1 MTQPPE
7 ADNKFVR
14 GLGLLDST
22 MLVAGSMIGSGIFI
36 VSSIIARQV
45 GAPGWLLV
53 VWLVTGLLTLMAA
66 LSYGELAA
74 MMPKAGGQYVYLRE
88 AFSPLWG
95 FLYGWTLFLVIQT
108 GTIAAVAVG
117 FARYT
122 GVLVPW
128 VSEKNYLIEPIRFG
142 GYAVSLSTA
151 QFVGLAMI
159 ALLTYMNTRGLNL
172 GKLVQN
178 IFTTAKTGALIALIV
193 LGIIVG
199 LKSGAGAANFSDFWT
214 LRGGLQ
220 EVGEGL
226 TAATA
231 FGLFVGI
238 CVAQTNSLFS
248 ADAWNNITFTA
259 GEVINPR
266 RNVPL
271 SLAFGTI
278 LVIGLYLLAN
288 VAYLAALPFTAIQ
301 NAPSDRVAS
310 ETANV
315 IFPGAGATIMAVAIM
330 VSTFG
335 CNNGLILAGARAYY
349 AMARDGLFF
358 RRVGEL
364 NKNHVPAWGLIIQ
377 GIWAG
382 ALVLPRT
389 VKTDAAGNVTGYGNL
404 YGNLLDYVISA
415 ALIFY
420 ILTIIGIFLLI
431 WFISRSSGGGRGGGG
446 CRPRISQ
453 QLRLDRRLRADAGA
467 RPPDRADHRGADR
480 RADDPRRR
488 PGADAGER
496 ASRRVLG
503 LRRLDVCRQPDAARA
518 QSAAGWAVR
527 EPAAYPV
534 RISLSA
540 HHHVLH
546 HRRLRGR
553 PLDRRRVDH
562 ADHGRRRLR
571 AEEVLLRSCAAG
583 ARPGHRADFRDEPP
597 PVADHVGRQ
606 LADLRDAADRRNADG
621 RVRGA
626 AGDVGDL
633 DGDRAKGLAREDG

>member
-1 MTQPPE
+1 M
-7 ADNKFVR
+7 
-14 GLGLLDST
+14 
-22 MLVAGSMIGSGIFI
+22 
-36 VSSIIARQV
+36 
-45 GAPGWLLV
+45 
-53 VWLVTGLLTLMAA
+53 
-66 LSYGELAA
+66 
-74 MMPKAGGQYVYLRE
+74 
-88 AFSPLWG
+88 
-95 FLYGWTLFLVIQT
+95 
-108 GTIAAVAVG
+108 
-117 FARYT
+117 

-142 GYAVSLSTA
+142 GYALSLSTA

-159 ALLTYMNTRGLNL
+159 ALLTYMNTRGLKL
-172 GKLVQN
+172 GKIVQN
-178 IFTTAKTGALIALIV
+178 IFTTAKTGALVALIV

-199 LKSGAGAANFSDFWT
+199 VKSGAGAANFSDFWS
-214 LRGGLQ
+214 LRGNLQ
-220 EVGEGL
+220 EVGQGL

-231 FGLFVGI
+231 FGLFVAI

-335 CNNGLILAGARAYY
+335 CNNGLIVAGARAYY

-364 NKNHVPAWGLIIQ
+364 NQQHVPSWGLIIQ

-382 ALVLPRT
+382 ILVLPRT
-389 VKTDAAGNVTGYGNL
+389 VKTDATGTITYGNL

-420 ILTIIGIFLLI
+420 ILTIIGIF
-431 WFISRSSGGGRGGGG
+431 
-446 CRPRISQ
+446 
-453 QLRLDRRLRADAGA
+453 
-467 RPPDRADHRGADR
+467 
-480 RADDPRRR
+480 
-488 PGADAGER
+488 
-496 ASRRVLG
+496 V
-503 LRRLDVCRQPDAARA
+503 LRRKRPDAERPYKAF
-518 QSAAGWAVR
+518 G
-527 EPAAYPV
+527 YPV
-534 RISLSA
+534 VPALYVIGASVILG
-540 HHHVLH
+540 VLFIYQTATTWPG
-546 HRRLRGR
+546 LMI
-553 PLDRRRVDH
+553 
-562 ADHGRRRLR
+562 
-571 AEEVLLRSCAAG
+571 VLTGVPVYFFWRKSNAA
-583 ARPGHRADFRDEPP
+583 AP
-597 PVADHVGRQ
+597 
-606 LADLRDAADRRNADG
+606 
-621 RVRGA
+621 
-626 AGDVGDL
+626 VGDQ
-633 DGDRAKGLAREDG
+633 DT

>member
-1 MTQPPE
+1 MSQPPA
-7 ADNKFVR
+7 ADDGKFIR

-22 MLVAGSMIGSGIFI
+22 MLVAGSMIGSGVFI
-36 VSSIIARQV
+36 VSAIIARQV
-45 GAPGWLLV
+45 GSPGWLIV
-53 VWLVTGLLTLMAA
+53 VWLVTGVLTLTAA

-122 GVLVPW
+122 GVLLPW
-128 VSEKNYLIEPIRFG
+128 VSESNYLIAPIRFG
-142 GYAVSLSTA
+142 GYALSLSTA

-159 ALLTYMNTRGLNL
+159 ALLTFMNTRGLKL
-172 GKLVQN
+172 GKLIQN
-178 IFTTAKTGALIALIV
+178 VFTTAKTGALIALIV

-199 LKSGAGAANFSDFWT
+199 LRSGAGSANFSDFWS

-220 EVGEGL
+220 DVGKGL
-226 TAATA
+226 TAATT
-231 FGLFVGI
+231 FGLFVAI

-271 SLAFGTI
+271 SLAFGTF

-288 VAYLAALPFTAIQ
+288 IAYLAALPFDAIQ

-315 IFPGAGATIMAVAIM
+315 IFPGTGATIMAIAIM

-358 RRVGEL
+358 RSVGEL
-364 NKNHVPAWGLIIQ
+364 NKYHVPAWGLVIQ
-377 GIWAG
+377 GIWAA

-389 VKTDAAGNVTGYGNL
+389 VKLDAAGNVTGYGNL

-420 ILTIIGIFLLI
+420 ILTIFGIFVL
-431 WFISRSSGGGRGGGG
+431 RKK
-446 CRPRISQ
+446 RP
-453 QLRLDRRLRADAGA
+453 DVE
-467 RPPDRADHRGADR
+467 RPYKAFGYPII
-480 RADDPRRR
+480 
-488 PGADAGER
+488 
-496 ASRRVLG
+496 
-503 LRRLDVCRQPDAARA
+503 
-518 QSAAGWAVR
+518 
-527 EPAAYPV
+527 PALY
-534 RISLSA
+534 II
-540 HHHVLH
+540 
-546 HRRLRGR
+546 
-553 PLDRRRVDH
+553 
-562 ADHGRRRLR
+562 
-571 AEEVLLRSCAAG
+571 
-583 ARPGHRADFRDEPP
+583 
-597 PVADHVGRQ
+597 
-606 LADLRDAADRRNADG
+606 
-621 RVRGA
+621 GA
-626 AGDVGDL
+626 AVIL
-633 DGDRAKGLAREDG
+633 CVLFIYQTATTWPGLIIVLTGVPVYFLWRKSPST

>member
-1 MTQPPE
+1 
-7 ADNKFVR
+7 
-14 GLGLLDST
+14 

-45 GAPGWLLV
+45 GSPGWLLV

-117 FARYT
+117 FARYM
-122 GVLVPW
+122 GVLISW
-128 VSEKNYLIEPIRFG
+128 VSESNYLIAPIRFG
-142 GYAVSLSTA
+142 GYALSLSTA

-159 ALLTYMNTRGLNL
+159 ALLTFMNTRGLKL

-178 IFTTAKTGALIALIV
+178 VFTTAKTGALIALIL

-199 LKSGAGAANFSDFWT
+199 VRSGAGAANFSDFWS
-214 LRGGLQ
+214 LRGNLQ
-220 EVGEGL
+220 DIGQGL

-271 SLAFGTI
+271 SLALGTI

-288 VAYLAALPFTAIQ
+288 VAYLAALPFAAIQ
-301 NAPSDRVAS
+301 NAASDRVAS

-382 ALVLPRT
+382 VLVLPRT
-389 VKTDAAGNVTGYGNL
+389 VKTDAAGAVTAYGNL

-420 ILTIIGIFLLI
+420 ILTILGIFVLRRKRPDAERPYKAFGYPIVPALYIVGAAVILLVLFIYQTATTWPGLLI
-431 WFISRSSGGGRGGGG
+431 VLAGVPIYFLWRKSNAGTPSGD
-446 CRPRISQ
+446 Q
-453 QLRLDRRLRADAGA
+453 RA
-467 RPPDRADHRGADR
+467 
-480 RADDPRRR
+480 
-488 PGADAGER
+488 
-496 ASRRVLG
+496 
-503 LRRLDVCRQPDAARA
+503 
-518 QSAAGWAVR
+518 
-527 EPAAYPV
+527 
-534 RISLSA
+534 
-540 HHHVLH
+540 
-546 HRRLRGR
+546 
-553 PLDRRRVDH
+553 
-562 ADHGRRRLR
+562 
-571 AEEVLLRSCAAG
+571 
-583 ARPGHRADFRDEPP
+583 
-597 PVADHVGRQ
+597 
-606 LADLRDAADRRNADG
+606 
-621 RVRGA
+621 
-626 AGDVGDL
+626 
-633 DGDRAKGLAREDG
+633 